1 MHGLGELAAN
11 GDTSAIDKI
20 EDATTRMT
28 EGLDPVKDEEQ
39 INRIESSSTQA
50 LQVIC
55 AKVVNDPSLFNIL
68 EYANG
73 KKCLRS
79 FMPQIYSKAVEY
91 GSTDALQA
99 LLDYK
104 THNWTLHDAVHAI
117 LPLMSQY
124 PKAVDFVLEA
134 YNDPATANFRCGK
147 TCMLSAIKEAADA
160 GNEKAIKFYKEIQ
173 HK

>member
-1 MHGLGELAAN
+1 MNGLGELAAS

-28 EGLDPVKDEEQ
+28 EGLDPIKDEEQ

-50 LQVIC
+50 LHVIC
-55 AKVVNDPSLFNIL
+55 KKVINHPTLFNIL

-79 FMPQIYSKAVEY
+79 SMPQIYAEAVEY

-104 THNWTLHDAVHAI
+104 THNWKLHDVVHAV
-117 LPLMSQY
+117 LPLMSH
-124 PKAVDFVLEA
+124 
-134 YNDPATANFRCGK
+134 N
-147 TCMLSAIKEAADA
+147 
-160 GNEKAIKFYKEIQ
+160 
-173 HK
+173 